1 VFELLDMNLYELI
14 KCQNFKGLDLAVVKK
29 LAIQLLY
36 SLMFLQK
43 YNIIHCDLKPENILL
58 TQEGK
63 TGIKL
68 IDFGSS
74 CFHDQKLYTYI
85 QSRFY
90 RAPEIILGLDY
101 GIEIDMWSFGCV
113 LVELYSGI
121 PIFPGENER
130 DQLYYMIEYF
140 GMPERELLEVAIKR
154 KEFFDDEFKQYSVPN
169 SRGKVRLPNTKSLRK
184 FIKGADNEFV
194 DLIYKCLQYNPKS
207 RIKPSEAILH
217 PWITAGMPKEIL
229 SYHKNLLR
237 KNEEEGKKEDLVSR
251 AKKIKENFQNI
262 NFTVQFN
269 INIKEKKKDNPT
281 NS

>member
-1 VFELLDMNLYELI
+1 MNLYELI
-14 KCQNFKGLDLAVVKK
+14 KSQGYKGIDLAVVKK

-43 YNIIHCDLKPENILL
+43 HSIIHCDLKPENILL

-74 CFHDQKLYTYI
+74 CFSDQKLYTYI

-101 GIEIDMWSFGCV
+101 NIEIDMWSFGCV
-113 LVELYSGI
+113 LVELFTGI

-130 DQLYYMIEYF
+130 DQLYYMTEYF
-140 GMPERELLEVAIKR
+140 GIPDAELLNASPKK
-154 KEFFDDEFKQYSVPN
+154 KEFFSEHCQQYAVPN
-169 SRGKVRLPNTKSLRK
+169 SRGKVRLPNTKNIRK
-184 FIKGADNEFV
+184 FLKGADNEFI
-194 DLIYKCLQYNPKS
+194 DLIVKCFKFDPKE
-207 RIKPSEAILH
+207 RIKPAEAILH
-217 PWITAGMPKEIL
+217 PWVTSGMPKEIL

-237 KNEEEGKKEDLVSR
+237 RSHEEDPKDLASR
-251 AKKIKENFQNI
+251 ARKIKENLQNI
-262 NFTVQFN
+262 NLTVQLN
-269 INIKEKKKDNPT
+269 INIKEKKKVL
-281 NS
+281 